1 MATLGAPL
9 LGELIATS
17 PPPYTKRATL
27 SAASLGV
34 SFEEVSFPATDGTA
48 LRGWFFPAERS
59 DAPAILYAPSTAS
72 DQRSGLSL
80 VMPFHR
86 AGYAVL
92 LFSYRGTG
100 SSDGNRFAFT
110 YGAKE
115 SEDVDAAIRFLSEA
129 KGVQHIGAVGHSAGA
144 VSIILSASRNV
155 DLEAVVAASPFPS
168 LEEIWESN
176 RPAFIPPPLQE
187 MAFQF
192 SEWTRGY
199 SRQQIRPL
207 DVIDRISPRPLLL
220 IHGSRDSRISFEQ
233 SRRLFYAAREPKQ
246 LWVAEGASHA
256 EVRSPVLDSMADE
269 MILFFDRALRGVVTD
284 PTLRRPGLVRGS

>member
-1 MATLGAPL
+1 MVSLGAPL
-9 LGELIATS
+9 LGELVATIA
-17 PPPYTKRATL
+17 PPYSKRAAS
-27 SAASLGV
+27 SAYNLGIPL
-34 SFEEVSFPATDGTA
+34 EEVSFRTA
-48 LRGWFFPAERS
+48 GDALLRGWFFPADNA

-80 VMPFHR
+80 VKPFHQ

-92 LFSYRGTG
+92 LFSYRGHG
-100 SSDGNRFAFT
+100 LSEGNRFGFT
-110 YGAKE
+110 YGARE
-115 SEDVDAAIRFLSEA
+115 SEDVDAAVRFLTHTL
-129 KGVQHIGAVGHSAGA
+129 GVQHVGAVGHSAGA
-144 VSIILSASRNV
+144 VSILLSASHNPDIR
-155 DLEAVVAASPFPS
+155 AVIAASPFPS
-168 LEEIWESN
+168 LEEVWKSN
-176 RPAFIPPPLQE
+176 RPPFVPKALLE
-187 MAFQF
+187 MTCQF

-246 LWVAEGASHA
+246 MWVAEGASHA

-269 MILFFDRALRGVVTD
+269 MILFFDRALRGAVTD
-284 PTLRRPGLVRGS
+284 PVLRRPGLVRGS